1 MMLIRHEL
9 LLNLNLKAKYLSFH
23 ILVMPCYC
31 MYYIPEEITGIE
43 V

>member
-1 MMLIRHEL
+1 MLIRHEL
-9 LLNLNLKAKYLSFH
+9 LLNLNLKAKYISFC
-23 ILVMPCYC
+23 ILAIPCHC